1 MKLGLVGL
9 VSGVV
14 AACAAAAGLDD
25 VLAPG
30 TVAEKLADGFKF
42 TEGATVNPA
51 GEVFFVDQPNNK
63 ILRWSREQGL
73 RTFMDPAG
81 RANGMCFAPN
91 GNLLV
96 CADEKMEL
104 WSVTPDGAVTV
115 LAKAYDDKALNG
127 PNDVWACPQG
137 GGCYFTDPFY
147 KRPWWTHADAPQG
160 TQQVYFLP
168 KGGTPRRVTED
179 LQQPNGIV
187 GTPDGKQLYV
197 ADIRAKKV
205 FAYEIRPDGALA
217 GKRLFCEMGSDGM
230 TLDAD
235 GRLYLTNKEGVYV
248 YDKAGAF
255 LGVIKIPE
263 GWSANVCIGGP
274 KKDTLF
280 VTASKGF
287 YAVPLKVKGTPQGK

>member
-1 MKLGLVGL
+1 MRGLLLVGW
-9 VSGVV
+9 VGAA
-14 AACAAAAGLDD
+14 AACATGAGLDD
-25 VLAPG
+25 VVEPG

-42 TEGATVNPA
+42 TEGATANAA

-63 ILRWSREQGL
+63 ILRWTRGQGL

-81 RANGMCFAPN
+81 RANGMCFAAD
-91 GNLLV
+91 GALLV

-104 WSVTPDGAVTV
+104 WSVTPEGKATV
-115 LAKAYDDKALNG
+115 IAKGYGGKDFNG
-127 PNDVWACPQG
+127 PNDVWACPQ

-160 TQQVYFLP
+160 TRQVYFLAR
-168 KGGTPRRVTED
+168 GGTPRRVTDD
-179 LQQPNGIV
+179 LVQPNGLV
-187 GTPDGKQLYV
+187 GTPDGKTLYV
-197 ADIRAKKV
+197 ADIDAKKV
-205 FAYEIRPDGALA
+205 YAYDIQADGALA
-217 GKRLFCEMGSDGM
+217 NKRLFCGMGSDGM

-235 GRLYLTNKEGVYV
+235 GRLYLTGKEGVYV
-248 YDKAGAF
+248 FDKAGTAV
-255 LGVIKIPE
+255 GVIKIPE

-287 YAVPLKVKGTPQGK
+287 YAVPLKVKGTAQGK

>member
-1 MKLGLVGL
+1 MKKWIVGGWGLA
-9 VSGVV
+9 
-14 AACAAAAGLDD
+14 AACALAAGLDD
-25 VLAPG
+25 VVAPG
-30 TVAEKLADGFKF
+30 TAAEKLADGFKF
-42 TEGATVNPA
+42 TEGATVNAA

-63 ILRWSREQGL
+63 ILRWTREQGV

-81 RANGMCFAPN
+81 RANGMCFAPD
-91 GNLLV
+91 GALLV

-104 WSVTPDGAVTV
+104 WSVTPGGRVTV
-115 LAKAYDDKALNG
+115 LAKGHAGQELNG

-147 KRPWWTHADAPQG
+147 KRPWWTHKDAPQG

-168 KGGTPRRVTED
+168 RGGTPRRVTED
-179 LQQPNGIV
+179 LTQPNGIV
-187 GTPDGKQLYV
+187 GTADGKTLYV
-197 ADIRAKKV
+197 ADIGAKKTY
-205 FAYEIRPDGALA
+205 AYDIQADGALA
-217 GKRLFCEMGSDGM
+217 NRRLFCEMGSDGM

-235 GRLYLTNKEGVYV
+235 GRVYLTGKEGVYV
-248 YDKAGAF
+248 FDKAGSA

-287 YAVPLKVKGTPQGK
+287 YAVPLKVKGTAQGK

>member
-1 MKLGLVGL
+1 MRMIAVG
-9 VSGVV
+9 GVCLA
-14 AACAAAAGLDD
+14 AACALGAGLDD
-25 VLAPG
+25 VVAPG

-42 TEGATVNPA
+42 TEGATVNAA

-63 ILRWSREQGL
+63 ILRWNREQGL

-81 RANGMCFAPN
+81 RANGMCFASD
-91 GNLLV
+91 GSLLV

-104 WSVTPDGAVTV
+104 WSVTPDGKVTV
-115 LAKAYDDKALNG
+115 IAKGHADKAFNG
-127 PNDVWACPQG
+127 PNDVWVCPQG

-168 KGGTPRRVTED
+168 KGGAPRRVTED
-179 LQQPNGIV
+179 LTVPNGIV
-187 GTPDGKQLYV
+187 GTTDGKTLYV
-197 ADIRAKKV
+197 ADIGAKKV
-205 FAYEIRPDGALA
+205 FAYAIQADGSLS

-235 GRLYLTNKEGVYV
+235 GRVYLTGKEGVYV
-248 YDKAGAF
+248 FDKAGAA

-287 YAVPLKVKGTPQGK
+287 YAVPLKVKGTAQGK

>member
-1 MKLGLVGL
+1 MKHGIMTGLVGL
-9 VSGVV
+9 
-14 AACAAAAGLDD
+14 AAVCAWGAGLDD
-25 VLAPG
+25 VVAPG

-42 TEGATVNPA
+42 TEGATVNAA

-63 ILRWSREQGL
+63 ILRWNREQGL

-81 RANGMCFAPN
+81 RANGMCFAPD
-91 GNLLV
+91 GSLLV

-104 WSVTPDGAVTV
+104 WSVTANGKVTV
-115 LAKAYDDKALNG
+115 LAKGHAGKELNG
-127 PNDVWACPQG
+127 PNDVWASPQ

-147 KRPWWTHADAPQG
+147 KRPWWTHKDAPQG

-168 KGGTPRRVTED
+168 KGGAPRRVTED
-179 LQQPNGIV
+179 LVTPNGIV
-187 GTPDGKQLYV
+187 GTTDGKTLFV
-197 ADIRAKKV
+197 ADIGAKKTYV
-205 FAYEIRPDGALA
+205 YDVQADGALSNR
-217 GKRLFCEMGSDGM
+217 RLFCDMGSDGM

-235 GRLYLTNKEGVYV
+235 GHVYLTGKEGVYV
-248 YDKAGAF
+248 FDKTGTA

-263 GWSANVCIGGP
+263 SWSANVCIGGP

>member
-1 MKLGLVGL
+1 MRMIAVG
-9 VSGVV
+9 GVCLA
-14 AACAAAAGLDD
+14 AACALGAGLDE
-25 VLAPG
+25 VVAPG
-30 TVAEKLADGFKF
+30 RVAEKLADGFKF
-42 TEGATVNPA
+42 TEGATVNAA

-81 RANGMCFAPN
+81 RANGMCFAPD

-96 CADEKMEL
+96 CADEQMEL
-104 WSVTPDGAVTV
+104 WSVTPEGKSTV
-115 LAKAYDDKALNG
+115 IAKGHAGKEFNG

-147 KRPWWTHADAPQG
+147 KRTWWTHTAAPQG
-160 TQQVYFLP
+160 TQQVYFMP
-168 KGGTPRRVTED
+168 KGGAPRRVTED
-179 LQQPNGIV
+179 LTVPNGIV
-187 GTPDGKQLYV
+187 GTTDGKTLYV
-197 ADIRAKKV
+197 ADIGAKKV
-205 FAYEIRPDGALA
+205 FVYAIQADGALS

-235 GRLYLTNKEGVYV
+235 GRVYLTGKEGVYV
-248 YDKAGAF
+248 FDKAGAA

-287 YAVPLKVKGTPQGK
+287 YAVPLKVKGTAQGK

>member
-1 MKLGLVGL
+1 MKCLMMVGWGWM
-9 VSGVV
+9 V
-14 AACAAAAGLDD
+14 ACALGSGLDD
-25 VLAPG
+25 VVAPG

-42 TEGATVNPA
+42 TEGATVNAA

-81 RANGMCFAPN
+81 RANGMCFAPD
-91 GNLLV
+91 GTLLV

-104 WSVTPDGAVTV
+104 WAVTPEGGVTV
-115 LAKAYDDKALNG
+115 LAKGHAGQELNG
-127 PNDVWACPQG
+127 PNDVWPCPQG

-147 KRPWWTHADAPQG
+147 KRPWWTHKDAPQG

-179 LQQPNGIV
+179 LTQPNGIV
-187 GTPDGKQLYV
+187 GTPDGKTLYV
-197 ADIRAKKV
+197 ADIGAKKV
-205 FAYEIRPDGALA
+205 FSYEIHAGGALA
-217 GKRLFCEMGSDGM
+217 HKRLFCEMGSDGM

-235 GRLYLTNKEGVYV
+235 GRVYLTGKEGVYV
-248 YDKAGAF
+248 FDKAGVA

-287 YAVPLKVKGTPQGK
+287 YAVPLKVKGTAQGK

>member
-9 VSGVV
+9 VSVVV

-25 VLAPG
+25 VVAPG

-42 TEGATVNPA
+42 TEGATVNAA

-81 RANGMCFAPN
+81 RANGMCFAPD
-91 GNLLV
+91 GSLLV

-104 WSVTPDGAVTV
+104 WSVTPEGTVTV
-115 LAKAYDDKALNG
+115 LAKAHADKAFNG

-147 KRPWWTHADAPQG
+147 KRPWWTHAEAPQG

-187 GTPDGKQLYV
+187 GTPDGKQLFV
-197 ADIRAKKV
+197 ADIKAKKV
-205 FAYEIRPDGALA
+205 FAYAIQPDGALA

-235 GRLYLTNKEGVYV
+235 GRIYLTNKEGVYV
-248 YDKAGAF
+248 YDPAGVF

-274 KKDTLF
+274 KKDTLY
-280 VTASKGF
+280 VTASRGF

>member
-1 MKLGLVGL
+1 MRGLLLVGW
-9 VSGVV
+9 VGAA
-14 AACAAAAGLDD
+14 AACATGAGLDD
-25 VLAPG
+25 VVEPG

-42 TEGATVNPA
+42 TEGATANAA

-63 ILRWSREQGL
+63 ILRWTRGQGL

-81 RANGMCFAPN
+81 RANGMCFAAD
-91 GNLLV
+91 GALLV

-104 WSVTPDGAVTV
+104 WSVTPEGKATV
-115 LAKAYDDKALNG
+115 IAKGYGGKAFNG
-127 PNDVWACPQG
+127 PNDVWACPQ

-160 TQQVYFLP
+160 TRQVYFLAR
-168 KGGTPRRVTED
+168 GGTPRRVTDD
-179 LQQPNGIV
+179 LVQPNGLV
-187 GTPDGKQLYV
+187 GTPDGKTLYV
-197 ADIRAKKV
+197 ADIDAKKV
-205 FAYEIRPDGALA
+205 YAYDIQADGTLA
-217 GKRLFCEMGSDGM
+217 NKRLFCGMGSDGM

-235 GRLYLTNKEGVYV
+235 GRLYLTGKEGVYV
-248 YDKAGAF
+248 FDKAGTAV
-255 LGVIKIPE
+255 GVIKIPE

-287 YAVPLKVKGTPQGK
+287 YAVPLKVKGTAQGK